1 MLHASTVLLL
11 RAARHPTMLNYLRP
25 VVMVTQGRI
34 DCQVGEVLSDGLGH
48 VTDHLDHYICREL
61 IWRDVRWTVTGGEG
75 KTRSSTI
82 KPCQIDE
89 HVYLNAAVLFTTLF
103 ITISA
108 VFFPSFLYISC
119 LLKSHYSVFFAE
131 IWQRD
136 DIDSLKRQ

>member
-1 MLHASTVLLL
+1 MLHASIILLL

-82 KPCQIDE
+82 KPGQIDE
-89 HVYLNAAVLFTTLF
+89 HVYLNAAMLFTTLF
-103 ITISA
+103 IILL
-108 VFFPSFLYISC
+108 SFLYTSC

-136 DIDSLKRQ
+136 DTDLLKRQ

>member
-1 MLHASTVLLL
+1 MLHASIILLL

-82 KPCQIDE
+82 KPGQIDE
-89 HVYLNAAVLFTTLF
+89 HVYLNAAMLFTTLF

-108 VFFPSFLYISC
+108 ESFSFFFIYIMFVKIT
-119 LLKSHYSVFFAE
+119 L
-131 IWQRD
+131 
-136 DIDSLKRQ
+136 